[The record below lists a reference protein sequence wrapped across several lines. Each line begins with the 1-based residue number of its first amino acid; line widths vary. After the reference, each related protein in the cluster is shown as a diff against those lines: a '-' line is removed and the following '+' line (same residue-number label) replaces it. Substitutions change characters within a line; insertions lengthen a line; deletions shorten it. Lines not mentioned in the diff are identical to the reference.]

1 MEQLVTF
8 IIHGRIKFL
17 KNLKLEIETV
27 FAGFSIAMDET
38 QKAGDAMTMAK
49 MAIAKGSDFI
59 VAVGG
64 DGTINE
70 IVNGIMQSKS
80 PKKPILAVLPLG
92 RGNDFVR
99 TFPASKNLEQLVEAI
114 KQPIVT
120 QVDVGSLTFTGLKG
134 TSESRF
140 FINIADVGI
149 GGVVTQIVSS
159 SRRVFNAKVTYT
171 LAILRSLFSFTYKE
185 MKVRADNF
193 SFEGD
198 VMSLCMANGKY
209 FGSGLCIA
217 PSADL
222 FDGKAEIVILEK
234 ISLWEFLK
242 HLARVRRGEKI
253 KHPKV
258 YYLQTTTCSI
268 SATGPCP
275 LDVDGE
281 FVGYTPVEMTMLP
294 AAIRML
300 KIKA

>member
-17 KNLKLEIETV
+17 KKLKLEIETV
-27 FAGFSIAMDET
+27 FAAFSIAIGET
-38 QKAGDAMTMAK
+38 QKVGDAMTMAK
-49 MAIAKGSDFI
+49 TAIAKGTDFI

-80 PKKPILAVLPLG
+80 PKKPALAVLPLG

-99 TFPASKNLEQLVEAI
+99 TYRVGKDLDQLCNAI
-114 KQPIVT
+114 KRANFA
-120 QVDVGSLTFTGLKG
+120 QVDVGSLTYTGLKG

-159 SRRVFNAKVTYT
+159 SRRFFNANFTYT
-171 LAILRSLFSFTYKE
+171 LAIFRSLFSFTYEE

-217 PSADL
+217 PNADL
-222 FDGKAEIVILEK
+222 FDGMAEIVILEK
-234 ISLWEFLK
+234 ISLWEFIK
-242 HLARVRRGEKI
+242 HLTRVRRGEKI

-268 SATGPCP
+268 SANAPCP

-300 KIKA
+300 KI

>member
-1 MEQLVTF
+1 MDPLITF
-8 IIHGRIKFL
+8 IIHGRIKL
-17 KNLKLEIETV
+17 VKKLRQEIETV
-27 FAGFSIAMDET
+27 FSASLISIDET
-38 QKAGDAMTMAK
+38 HKAGDALMLTK
-49 MAIAKGSDFI
+49 TAISKGADFV

-70 IVNGIMQSKS
+70 VVNGIMKSKS
-80 PKKPILAVLPLG
+80 PKKPILAILPLG

-99 TFPASKNLEQLVEAI
+99 SFEVGKGLDQLYNAI
-114 KQPIVT
+114 NQGNSV
-120 QVDVGSLTFTGLKG
+120 QVDVGNLTFTDHSGI
-134 TSESRF
+134 SESRY

-149 GGVVTQIVSS
+149 GGVVTKIVSS
-159 SRRVFNAKVTYT
+159 SPRFFNAQFTYFM
-171 LAILRSLFSFTYKE
+171 AIVRSLFSFTYQE

-217 PSADL
+217 PKADL
-222 FDGKAEIVILEK
+222 YDGMAEIVILEK
-234 ISLWEFLK
+234 ISLWEFFS
-242 HLARVRRGEKI
+242 HLSKVRRGEMI

-268 SATGPCP
+268 SSPEPCP
-275 LDVDGE
+275 LDIDGE

-300 KIKA
+300 KI